1 MGVRIASQPLG
12 WAAARRALAGV
23 PVGGPAEARLRRWAA
38 TLLGAPGGPAT
49 RRQAASRLRA
59 ATGQVLPAVVGAVAI
74 LLIAALAIVSIAGAL
89 TGKGRLQRSAD
100 LAALSAARSMRDDMP
115 RVTAPPRLPNGAPNP
130 AHIDRALYLARAR
143 DRASVKV
150 EGGRVTVRLRPPSP
164 LGFLSG
170 RLALDSSAWVRP
182 PR

>member
-1 MGVRIASQPLG
+1 
-12 WAAARRALAGV
+12 
-23 PVGGPAEARLRRWAA
+23 RRWAA

-49 RRQAASRLRA
+49 RRRQPASRLRA
-59 ATGQVLPAVVGAVAI
+59 ATGQMLPAVVGGVAI
-74 LLIAALAIVSIAGAL
+74 LLIAALAMVSIAGAL

-143 DRASVKV
+143 DAALEAARANDADPA
-150 EGGRVTVRLRPPSP
+150 RVRITFPGAGAFPPLRVRVAI
-164 LGFLSG
+164 LGKLSAPG
-170 RLALDSSAWVRP
+170 NPRVSAWAEAEGAP
-182 PR
+182 